1 MSSRY
6 AHRSLMAAAVFTTL
20 ISLGS
25 AAQAEWPEKPIRFI
39 VNAAAGGAADG
50 TSRIL
55 AKVWERGWRSM
66 AAIRTGTGPGRAAL
80 LSDDRSTG

>member
-1 MSSRY
+1 MTFRDDAIEALRAGQNAGADDVNPY
-6 AHRSLMAAAVFTTL
+6 A
-20 ISLGS
+20 
-25 AAQAEWPEKPIRFI
+25 
-39 VNAAAGGAADG
+39 G

>member
-1 MSSRY
+1 MTFRDDAIEALRAGQNAGVDDVNPY
-6 AHRSLMAAAVFTTL
+6 A
-20 ISLGS
+20 
-25 AAQAEWPEKPIRFI
+25 
-39 VNAAAGGAADG
+39 G

-66 AAIRTGTGPGRAAL
+66 AAIRTGAGPGRAAL